1 MSALACQLV
10 SFGKSLPLTVT
21 SMQTNTRSS
30 YFLCLMMQRFQLFQC
45 CILVHLRD
53 TSSDVLQVGPS
64 CLSRLASFL
73 PDLYAAAANTES
85 PWPCGDK
92 FDHDSDMLKLR

>member
-1 MSALACQLV
+1 
-10 SFGKSLPLTVT
+10 
-21 SMQTNTRSS
+21 
-30 YFLCLMMQRFQLFQC
+30 MMQRFQLLQC

-73 PDLYAAAANTES
+73 PHLYAAAANTES
-85 PWPCGDK
+85 PCGDN